1 MSAVPPIQSWG
12 FGPSFGTSFSLT
24 SGNPVTAG
32 SLIVVSIFID
42 AYYAYGVTTVSDSA
56 GNIYTVD
63 AEGIGYYTGV
73 ASTTIV
79 LGGGAA
85 LTILVDTPLNSA
97 LTRVFVSEYAS
108 ALSPRFDTVDTASA
122 PYPFTGYNKG
132 VPTPISLTTAS
143 DAELLVCL
151 TLWQS
156 LVTPVASAGYTLEDT
171 TSFAGWTTAVQ
182 DSIAGIAGIQT
193 ITPDDAGSTSGVRSG
208 LFAAYRVAS
217 TTNASV
223 NLTGVS
229 ATSLAAIVSEKGSAN
244 PVPAGNTTSS
254 VLGNISSSGGGKAPL
269 IGTVSASSLT
279 NISTSTSNTNSANI
293 TVFGVSAAISISALF
308 PSAGAN
314 VTSGSNATIPQLGTV
329 AASVGISVFLVGVST
344 QPRAALVSETGSA
357 NVYLFGVATQS
368 VARLP
373 ISSISAHGT
382 TKVIPAFS
390 AITSVLGIS
399 GTTEVM

>member
-108 ALSPRFDTVDTASA
+108 ALSPRFDT
-122 PYPFTGYNKG
+122 FTGYNKG

>member
-108 ALSPRFDTVDTASA
+108 ALSPRFDT
-122 PYPFTGYNKG
+122 FTGYNKG

-314 VTSGSNATIPQLGTV
+314 ATSGSNATISQLGTV

-344 QPRAALVSETGSA
+344 QPRVALVSETGSA

-390 AITSVLGIS
+390 AITSVLGIF